1 MAQEKSRFGEQA
13 INKIAEIALASQ
25 LEDVERVEVQI
36 NTDFNKLAHGE
47 IDCINIKIN
56 GVALQQ
62 NLTLEELQLEIT
74 KVNVKPI
81 TALLGKIKL
90 TKPAEGIV
98 RIVINE
104 DSLNRAFNS
113 KAFDKYLHQS
123 KSFVDDKQQKI
134 HVQQVQCFLL
144 ADGNIAFNSK
154 LILAESQ
161 ENKLVAFTAIPYI
174 ENNGEKIVFQNVD
187 YLEGKEIAPELTA
200 ALSTQMSEFLSLRK
214 FEQKGMLLRIQQ
226 LDVTVGKLTLQAT
239 AYIEQFPSS

>member
-1 MAQEKSRFGEQA
+1 MAQEKGRFGEQA
-13 INKIAEIALASQ
+13 INKIAEMALASQ
-25 LEDVERVEVQI
+25 LGEVEGLEVQI
-36 NTDFNKLAHGE
+36 NTDLNKLAHGE
-47 IDCINIKIN
+47 VDCINIKIN
-56 GVALQQ
+56 GVPIQQ
-62 NLTLEELQLEIT
+62 DLTLEELQLEIN
-74 KVNVKPI
+74 KVTVKPL

-123 KSFVDDKQQKI
+123 KSFVDDKQGQI

-154 LILAESQ
+154 LILNETQ
-161 ENKLVAFTAIPYI
+161 ETKLVAFTAIPCI
-174 ENNGEKIVFQNVD
+174 ENNGEKIVLQNVD

-200 ALSTQMSEFLSLRK
+200 ALIRQMSEFLSLRK

>member
-1 MAQEKSRFGEQA
+1 MAQEKGRFGEQA
-13 INKIAEIALASQ
+13 INKIAEMALVSQ
-25 LEDVERVEVQI
+25 LGEVEGLEVQI
-36 NTDFNKLAHGE
+36 NTDLSKLAHGE
-47 IDCINIKIN
+47 VECINIKIN

-62 NLTLEELQLEIT
+62 DLTLEELQLEINQVT
-74 KVNVKPI
+74 VKPLS
-81 TALLGKIKL
+81 ALLGKIKL

-113 KAFDKYLHQS
+113 KSFDKYLHQS
-123 KSFVDDKQQKI
+123 KSFVDDKQQRI

-154 LILAESQ
+154 LILDETQ
-161 ENKLVAFTAIPYI
+161 ETKLVAFTAIPCI
-174 ENNGEKIVFQNVD
+174 ANNGEKIVFQNVD

-200 ALSTQMSEFLSLRK
+200 ALITQMSEFLSLRK

-226 LDVTVGKLTLQAT
+226 LEVTVGKLTLQAT